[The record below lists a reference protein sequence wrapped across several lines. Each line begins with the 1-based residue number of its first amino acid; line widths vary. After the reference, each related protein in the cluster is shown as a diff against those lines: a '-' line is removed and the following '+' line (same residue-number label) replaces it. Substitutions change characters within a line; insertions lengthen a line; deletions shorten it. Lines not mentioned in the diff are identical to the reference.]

1 METSNLREQL
11 ILLIM
16 ESELKHFRIE
26 DITDWRIAK
35 IHSVVN
41 KLMNPSDKYVESET
55 IPLDASVKVI
65 GLPKQFENFLIDV
78 KEVET
83 IGQLLELRMD
93 DFTRMRNFG
102 RTSMIRLTQFLNEHN
117 LKLKYT

>member
-65 GLPKQFENFLIDV
+65 GLPKQFENFLIDS

-117 LKLKYT
+117 LKLKDA

>member
-117 LKLKYT
+117 LKLKDT

>member
-1 METSNLREQL
+1 METSNLRDQL

-41 KLMNPSDKYVESET
+41 KLINPSDKYVESET

-65 GLPKQFENFLIDV
+65 GLPKQFENFLIDS

-117 LKLKYT
+117 LKLKDT

>member
-11 ILLIM
+11 IFLIM

-65 GLPKQFENFLIDV
+65 GLPKQFENFLIDS

-117 LKLKYT
+117 LKLKDT

>member
-41 KLMNPSDKYVESET
+41 KLMNPSDKFVESET

-65 GLPKQFENFLIDV
+65 GLPKQFENFLIDS

-117 LKLKYT
+117 LKLKDT

>member
-41 KLMNPSDKYVESET
+41 KLMNPSDKFVESET

-65 GLPKQFENFLIDV
+65 GLPKQFENHLIDN
-78 KEVET
+78 KEIET
-83 IGQLLELRMD
+83 IGQLLELSMN

-102 RTSMIRLTQFLNEHN
+102 RTSMIRLTQFLNEHS
-117 LKLKYT
+117 LKLKDA

>member
-41 KLMNPSDKYVESET
+41 KLMNPSDKFVESEK

-117 LKLKYT
+117 LKLKDA

>member
-1 METSNLREQL
+1 METSNLRDQL

-65 GLPKQFENFLIDV
+65 GLPKQFENFLIDS

-117 LKLKYT
+117 LKLKD